1 MENKLLFKHGCF
13 AGDLIYAL
21 AGIKA
26 ICENNGQKAIIY
38 QWLDQQGRLYEGAEH
53 PYGNSMMNRYA
64 FDMLKPLIEA
74 QPYVESFNEWKG
86 EKVMVDLD
94 MLRQVKSHMPYGNIV
109 TWLPMVFGEMRPEY
123 WKPWIDL
130 KFEDKLVFYEMDENI
145 ETHFRGNPLREKL
158 HDKILINRTSRYH
171 GQWIDYFHLKKYEEK
186 LIFTGTKEEYET
198 FKHEW
203 GLELPLLE
211 VKDFYELAV
220 AINSCK
226 LFIGNQSMCFAI
238 AEAMKAP
245 RLLEVCDF
253 APNVHPCGE
262 GGYYF
267 RVPELFEYW
276 VDKLMG

>member
-1 MENKLLFKHGCF
+1 LENKLLFKHGCF

-21 AGIKA
+21 AGIKSY
-26 ICENNGQKAIIY
+26 CDTYGQKAVIY
-38 QWLDQQGRLYEGAEH
+38 QWLDQQGRLYDGANH

-109 TWLPMVFGEMRPEY
+109 TWLPMVFAEMRPEY
-123 WKPWIDL
+123 WKHWIELERKDITSL
-130 KFEDKLVFYEMDENI
+130 DPDYYPE
-145 ETHFRGNPLREKL
+145 NPLIIKL
-158 HDKILINRTSRYH
+158 RGKILINRTSRYQCH
-171 GQWIDYFHLKKYEEK
+171 WIDYFHLKKYEEK

-198 FKHEW
+198 FKHDW
-203 GLELPLLE
+203 NLELPLLE

-238 AEAMKAP
+238 AEAMKVP

-253 APNVHPCGE
+253 APNVHPCGD

-267 RVPELFEYW
+267 RVTELFEYW
-276 VDKLMG
+276 VNKLMGE

>member
-1 MENKLLFKHGCF
+1 MLINSFKGTNLENKILFKHGCF

-26 ICENNGQKAIIY
+26 FCDTFNQKAVIY
-38 QWLDQQGRLYEGAEH
+38 QWLDQPGRLYEGAEH
-53 PYGNSMMNRYA
+53 PYGNKMMTKYA

-109 TWLPMVFGEMRPEY
+109 TWLPMVFAEMRPKY

-130 KFEDKLVFYEMDENI
+130 KIHMPV
-145 ETHFRGNPLREKL
+145 L
-158 HDKILINRTSRYH
+158 HHTYNKILINRTSRYH
-171 GQWIDYFHLKKYEEK
+171 GQWIDYFHLKKYESQ
-186 LIFTGTKEEYET
+186 LIFTGTKEEHET
-198 FKHEW
+198 FKHDW
-203 GLELPLLE
+203 NLELPLLE

-238 AEAMKAP
+238 AEALKAP

-267 RVPELFEYW
+267 RVPELFQYW
-276 VDKLMG
+276 VDKLMK